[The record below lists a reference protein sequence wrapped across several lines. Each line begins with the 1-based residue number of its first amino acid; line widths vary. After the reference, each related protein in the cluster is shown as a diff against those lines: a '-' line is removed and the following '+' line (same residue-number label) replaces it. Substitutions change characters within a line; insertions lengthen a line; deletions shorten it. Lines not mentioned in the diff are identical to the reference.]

1 MKKNEMSGARL
12 RKEYVKPAL
21 RVVKLQGRS
30 CLLQASG
37 SMTIYDSATNPWPV
51 QPGTGTPI
59 LPW

>member
-1 MKKNEMSGARL
+1 MKKNVMSGVRL

-21 RVVKLQGRS
+21 HIVKLQGRS

-37 SMTIYDSATNPWPV
+37 EMMIYDTGTNPWPTM
-51 QPGTGTPI
+51 PGGSPL

>member
-1 MKKNEMSGARL
+1 MKKNAIGGVRL
-12 RKEYVKPAL
+12 RKEYMKPAL

-37 SMTIYDSATNPWPV
+37 QMTIYDSATNPWPTV
-51 QPGTGTPI
+51 PGGSPV

>member
-1 MKKNEMSGARL
+1 MKKNAISGAAL
-12 RKEYVKPAL
+12 RREYVKPAL

-37 SMTIYDSATNPWPV
+37 SMTIYDSATNPWPTV
-51 QPGTGTPI
+51 PGGSPV

>member
-1 MKKNEMSGARL
+1 MKKNAIGGVRL
-12 RKEYVKPAL
+12 RKEYMKPAL

-37 SMTIYDSATNPWPV
+37 CISVYDSTTNPWPV

>member
-1 MKKNEMSGARL
+1 MKKKEMSGARL

-30 CLLQASG
+30 CLLPASG
-37 SMTIYDSATNPWPV
+37 QMTIYDSATNPWPTV
-51 QPGTGTPI
+51 PGGSPV

>member
-21 RVVKLQGRS
+21 RVVKLQGRTH
-30 CLLQASG
+30 LLQASAE
-37 SMTIYDSATNPWPV
+37 MMIYDTGANPWPTM
-51 QPGTGTPI
+51 PGGSPL

>member
-1 MKKNEMSGARL
+1 MKKNAISGAAL
-12 RKEYVKPAL
+12 RREYVKPAL

-37 SMTIYDSATNPWPV
+37 QMTIYDSATNPWPTV
-51 QPGTGTPI
+51 PGGSPV

>member
-1 MKKNEMSGARL
+1 MKKNEISGAAL

-37 SMTIYDSATNPWPV
+37 QMTIYDSTTNPWPTV
-51 QPGTGTPI
+51 PGGSPV

>member
-1 MKKNEMSGARL
+1 MSGARL

-37 SMTIYDSATNPWPV
+37 QMTIYDSATNPWPTV
-51 QPGTGTPI
+51 PGGSPV

>member
-1 MKKNEMSGARL
+1 MKKNEIGGVRL

-30 CLLQASG
+30 CLLQASQMQIN
-37 SMTIYDSATNPWPV
+37 STDPWPTL
-51 QPGTGTPI
+51 PGDPTTPL

>member
-1 MKKNEMSGARL
+1 MKKNAISGVRL

-37 SMTIYDSATNPWPV
+37 SMSIYDSSTEPWPTV
-51 QPGTGTPI
+51 PGTGNPL

>member
-21 RVVKLQGRS
+21 RVVKLQGRAH
-30 CLLQASG
+30 LLQASAE
-37 SMTIYDSATNPWPV
+37 MTIYDTGANPWPTL
-51 QPGTGTPI
+51 PGGSPL